1 MLPIA
6 TITTTTIARTIG
18 LIAFTF
24 VCIRVGTRPRQDV
37 DDTLAMASDEMVE
50 QTHSLCYNEQ
60 TRPPPQRS
68 LVLMVHSGKTGK
80 DYAQE
85 WSNLHYFM
93 RHGVNISLA
102 DYIFIIPDPAVE
114 AWPEHFVNVT
124 SPNNGKLVIR
134 FISLGHAVPCDLCAH
149 AIVLRTIVGLDS
161 ITREYSTVVTMNSG
175 VRGPFPARS
184 GGNWLAYMRRNTFE
198 RTPRMAVGLTISW
211 EVRCHIQSYFLAIPS
226 CVAPAIADLWWKT
239 CAVKNMWDCTVVGE
253 LTDLRFLNSLGVSV
267 YSTSQNITISS
278 LGDAVAHTPSKAS
291 WWTRDYPNPN
301 FLPINSTMAIFIK
314 FGGGVYR
321 GGWIPPSVFRDM
333 QRRAYN

>member
-1 MLPIA
+1 MPIS
-6 TITTTTIARTIG
+6 TITIPTTTIFRCIA
-18 LIAFTF
+18 LIAFAF
-24 VCIRVGTRPRQDV
+24 MCMRVGTRSQLDV
-37 DDTLAMASDEMVE
+37 DDTLAMAPDDMVE

-60 TRPPPQRS
+60 TRPPPTRS

-93 RHGVNISLA
+93 RHGVDVSLA

-124 SPNNGKLVIR
+124 LLDKRPVIR

-149 AIVLRTIVGLDS
+149 AVVLRTIVGLES
-161 ITREYSTVVTMNSG
+161 ITREYSMVVTMNSG
-175 VRGPFPARS
+175 VRGPFPARR
-184 GGNWLAYMRRNTFE
+184 NHWLAYMRQHTFE
-198 RTPRMAVGLTISW
+198 KTPRMAVGLAISW
-211 EVRCHIQSYFLAIPS
+211 ELQCHVQSYFLAIPS

-239 CAVKNMWDCTVVGE
+239 CAVKSMWDCTLVGE

-278 LGDAVAHTPSKAS
+278 FSDSVAHTPSKVS
-291 WWTRDYPNPN
+291 WWARDYPNPN
-301 FLPINSTMAIFIK
+301 TLPINSTMAMFIK

-321 GGWIPPSVFRDM
+321 EGWIPSSVFRDM
-333 QRRAYN
+333 QRREYD